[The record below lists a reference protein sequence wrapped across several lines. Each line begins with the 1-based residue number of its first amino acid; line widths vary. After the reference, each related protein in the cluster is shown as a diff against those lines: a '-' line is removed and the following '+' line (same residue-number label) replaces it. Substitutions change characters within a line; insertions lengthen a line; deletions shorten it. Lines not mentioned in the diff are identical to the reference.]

1 MNTTTRQ
8 KYMDA
13 MNRRTGLIQEADNA
27 FAEGNIENG
36 KSFTAQAAAL
46 NAEIEGYQALMEQE
60 NKFAGVSAPAVDP
73 VVRDRAEERAET
85 LRNGGRITFSV
96 EEVIDGLGQE
106 LRDPGHR
113 HPAGAHQTG
122 HQHPG

>member
-46 NAEIEGYQALMEQE
+46 NAEIEGYPALMEQE

-85 LRNGGRITFSV
+85 LRNG
-96 EEVIDGLGQE
+96 
-106 LRDPGHR
+106 
-113 HPAGAHQTG
+113 
-122 HQHPG
+122 